1 MRLLIGAVIVAST
14 VLTVAL
20 ATAAEHNPVRTHP
33 AAAHAGVQLIVK
45 LRAAAGAAAAGSRAS
60 AQQVAPAQERLA
72 SIAAR
77 NGINLRSTRAITEK
91 LLVMRLD
98 ANGAE
103 SLAETLAKLRADSEV
118 EYAEPDQRR
127 YVHGVTPPNDP
138 LYPNQWYLQNAANTP
153 AATDFITAWAVSIGS
168 PSIVIADLDTG
179 VLYGHPDLKAV
190 AAGGRLLP
198 GYCFISD
205 SFVNNGGTCLGGT
218 ISNAEASD
226 PGDWIT
232 SSDVSG
238 SPNGECKGAQ
248 VEPSSWHGT
257 RTAGILGAL
266 TNNSTGVAA
275 TTWQGQIL
283 PVRVLGKCGGSD
295 SDIIMG
301 MLWAAGITVTDAPT
315 NPTPAKVI
323 NMSLGGSGSCPQSYK
338 DAISQ
343 ITALGV
349 LVVVSAGNEN
359 GPVDTPANCAGVA
372 GIAGLRHVGTKV
384 GYSSFGAEVAVSAPA
399 GNCVNTG
406 GTQPCLYPISTT
418 TNLSTTTP
426 DANAEDYTGEFACG
440 GTASS
445 PTSYPGCT
453 IGTNQYRTPN
463 LGTSFSAPIVS
474 GIAALMAATN
484 SHLNACQLISRL
496 KEGAAPFPQ
505 TSAGDTTQPPVCPQF
520 DPTSQECICPQN
532 GSQCGAGIA
541 NAPGALTAAS
551 RPVAV
556 VALPASVAAGQS
568 VALNASGS
576 VAANSRTL
584 SSFQWSS
591 PTLPLQG
598 ASTPTVTVN
607 APSCG
612 FGTVHLVVTD
622 NAGQSD
628 AADVVLS
635 TTDATSTAPATPATT
650 SCSGALSP
658 KLAVCPSSASVQ
670 TGGNQFF
677 TASFANMSNEQVTWE
692 VNGVAGGNGTVGTVT
707 SSGVYTAPANVPMPA
722 TVKVEAVSV
731 ADNTVQSST
740 SVTITAP
747 PSSHGGGSL
756 DLFTLL
762 VESLALGGG
771 LIARFYAR
779 RWAASSQVFCARR

>member
-1 MRLLIGAVIVAST
+1 
-14 VLTVAL
+14 
-20 ATAAEHNPVRTHP
+20 
-33 AAAHAGVQLIVK
+33 
-45 LRAAAGAAAAGSRAS
+45 
-60 AQQVAPAQERLA
+60 
-72 SIAAR
+72 
-77 NGINLRSTRAITEK
+77 
-91 LLVMRLD
+91 
-98 ANGAE
+98 
-103 SLAETLAKLRADSEV
+103 
-118 EYAEPDQRR
+118 
-127 YVHGVTPPNDP
+127 
-138 LYPNQWYLQNAANTP
+138 
-153 AATDFITAWAVSIGS
+153 
-168 PSIVIADLDTG
+168 
-179 VLYGHPDLKAV
+179 HPDLKAV

-218 ISNAEASD
+218 ISDAEASD

-232 SSDVSG
+232 SSDLTKS
-238 SPNGECKGAQ
+238 ECKDAQ

-266 TNNSTGVAA
+266 TNNSAGVAA

-301 MLWAAGITVTDAPT
+301 MLWAAGISVSDAPT

-323 NMSLGGSGSCPQSYK
+323 NMSLGGTGACPSYYQ
-338 DAISQ
+338 DAINQ

-359 GPVDTPANCAGVA
+359 GPVDTPANCPGVA

-384 GYSSFGAEVAVSAPA
+384 GYSSFGAEVALSAPA

-406 GTQPCLYPISTT
+406 STQPCLYPITTT

-426 DANAEDYTGEFACG
+426 DANAEDYTGEYACG
-440 GTASS
+440 GTSTS

-453 IGTNQYRTPN
+453 IGANQYRTPN

-505 TSAGDTTQPPVCPQF
+505 TSAGATTQPPVCPQF

-532 GSQCGAGIA
+532 GSQCGTGIA

-556 VALPASVAAGQS
+556 IALPASVAAGQS
-568 VALNASGS
+568 VALNAAGS

-584 SSFQWSS
+584 SSYQWSS
-591 PTLPLQG
+591 PTLALQG
-598 ASTPTVTVN
+598 ASTSTVTAT

-635 TTDATSTAPATPATT
+635 TTDATSTAPATAAAT
-650 SCSGALSP
+650 SCSGALAP

-670 TGGNQFF
+670 TGGNQSF
-677 TASFANMSNEQVTWE
+677 TASFANLSNQQVTWE
-692 VNGVAGGNGTVGTVT
+692 VNGVAGGNATVGTVT
-707 SSGVYTAPANVPMPA
+707 SSGVYTAPANVPTPA

-731 ADNTVQSST
+731 ANNTVQNST
-740 SVTITAP
+740 TVTITAP
-747 PSSHGGGSL
+747 PSSHGGGGSL
-756 DLFTLL
+756 DLLTLL
-762 VESLALGGG
+762 LESLALGAG
-771 LIARFYAR
+771 LSARFYAR
-779 RWAASSQVFCARR
+779 RWAASSQLFCARR